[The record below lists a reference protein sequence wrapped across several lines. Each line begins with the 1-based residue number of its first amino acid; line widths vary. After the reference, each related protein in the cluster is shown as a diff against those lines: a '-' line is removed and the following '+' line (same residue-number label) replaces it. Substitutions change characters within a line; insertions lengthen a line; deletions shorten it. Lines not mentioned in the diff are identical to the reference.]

1 MLQKKKACESYQNL
15 CKEEINRKRQYTRK
29 RYINLFIENE
39 PSEEEKTESINMLAN
54 YIDFVLKK
62 KTRSV
67 NMLANNKEIFPKKK
81 ESKNAKMLANDIE
94 IFLETSEIKKSLLF
108 LEV

>member
-1 MLQKKKACESYQNL
+1 
-15 CKEEINRKRQYTRK
+15 
-29 RYINLFIENE
+29 
-39 PSEEEKTESINMLAN
+39 MLAN

-62 KTRSV
+62 KTISV

-81 ESKNAKMLANDIE
+81 KSKNAKMLANDIE

-108 LEV
+108 LEE